1 MSDSTP
7 QFSGGDYVADNQS
20 MRSFARVFLWRCP
33 MSNAGW
39 QFSKNC
45 GVLPGF
51 IWGAGS
57 CVVLVARPAMD

>member
-33 MSNAGW
+33 MSNAVGSF
-39 QFSKNC
+39 QKIVGYC
-45 GVLPGF
+45 QTF
-51 IWGAGS
+51 IWG
-57 CVVLVARPAMD
+57 LF